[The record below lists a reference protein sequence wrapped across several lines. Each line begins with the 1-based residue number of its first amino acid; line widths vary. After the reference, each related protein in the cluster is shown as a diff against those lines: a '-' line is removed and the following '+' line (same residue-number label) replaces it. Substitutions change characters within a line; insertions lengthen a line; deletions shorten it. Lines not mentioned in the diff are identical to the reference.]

1 MKLKKT
7 DLAGCFVLEHE
18 IFEDDRGSFYE
29 SYNKEKFEALLGFPV
44 NFVQDNHSVS
54 QRGVLRGLHFQQS
67 PYEQSKLVRVVR
79 GEAIDVV
86 IDIRKD
92 SPTFGRHFKIR
103 ISQGDNISLFI
114 PKGMA
119 HGFLALKDQT
129 VFVYK
134 CDHYY
139 HKESERGI
147 MYNDPDLRIDWE
159 ADEDSLI
166 LSDKDRKLPSFKDLL
181 L

>member
-1 MKLKKT
+1 MKLRNT
-7 DLAGCFVLEHE
+7 DLDGCYIIEHD
-18 IFEDDRGSFYE
+18 IFKDDRGAFYE
-29 SYNKEKFEALLGFPV
+29 SYNKEKLEALLGFPI

-54 QRGVLRGLHFQQS
+54 HKGVLRGLHYQES

-79 GEAIDVV
+79 GEVIDVV
-86 IDIRKD
+86 VDIRKN

-103 ISQGDNISLFI
+103 LSEDDGISLFI
-114 PKGMA
+114 PNGIA

-147 MYNDPDLRIDWE
+147 MYNDPELKIDWE
-159 ADEDSLI
+159 FNEKALI
-166 LSDKDRKLPSFKDLL
+166 LSAKDQRLPAFKDLSL
-181 L
+181 

>member
-1 MKLKKT
+1 MKLKNT
-7 DLAGCFVLEHE
+7 DLDGCYILEHD
-18 IFEDDRGSFYE
+18 IYEDDRGKFYE
-29 SYNKEKFEALLGFPV
+29 SYNKEKLEALLGFPI

-54 QRGVLRGLHFQQS
+54 HKGVLRGLHYQTS
-67 PYEQSKLVRVVR
+67 PYEQSKLVRVAC

-86 IDIRKD
+86 VDIRKN
-92 SPTFGRHFKIR
+92 SPTFGSHFKIR
-103 ISQGDNISLFI
+103 LSQDDGISLFI

-129 VFVYK
+129 VFIYK

-147 MYNDPDLRIDWE
+147 MYNDPELQIDWE
-159 ADEDSLI
+159 LNNEALI
-166 LSDKDRKLPSFKDLL
+166 LSDKDQKLSAFKDLL
-181 L
+181 I